1 VEGGV
6 DHEYQLVLRFP
17 EECPLTSLDIEDDIA
32 EALGNPRDD
41 EPLPHFV
48 DGNALGG
55 GTIEFFVHTN
65 DPLVAFEL
73 TKPLLA
79 SQGLMEFVTAAY
91 RKLSESGFTV
101 IWPIGYYGVFS
112 V

>member
-1 VEGGV
+1 VGY
-6 DHEYQLVLRFP
+6 EYQLVLQLP

-41 EPLPHFV
+41 QSLPHFV

-55 GTIEFFVHTN
+55 GTIEFFIHTY
-65 DPLVAFEL
+65 DPLAAFEL

-79 SQGLMEFVTAAY
+79 RKGLMEFVTAAY
-91 RKLSESGFTV
+91 RMLTESGFTV
-101 IWPIGYYGVFS
+101 IWPEGYDGTFS